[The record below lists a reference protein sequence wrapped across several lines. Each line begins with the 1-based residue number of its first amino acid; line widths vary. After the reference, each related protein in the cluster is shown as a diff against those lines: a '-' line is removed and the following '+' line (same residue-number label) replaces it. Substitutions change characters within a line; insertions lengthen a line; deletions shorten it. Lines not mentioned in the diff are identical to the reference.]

1 MLTGDPHQGNTVLQM
16 RAQELPA
23 GQRLASLGPG
33 LGRQPHMRIS
43 GTTGIECHMRSITP
57 MAGGA
62 LANTSPFHNLGS
74 GTGLPARSAR
84 PRNHPQAGPEIVPH
98 DAFHNGRTEPAPVRQ
113 PPRARRPVSR
123 SARESRGQTEGRPKK
138 KACGV
143 VSLRRYCPDQVL
155 GVAVQ
160 PLSCPGLS
168 AFPSR
173 LRLPGGWCGPAPSIT
188 SQTMLKL
195 RGADDGRPGPKA
207 PACTGQRHGSGAS

>member
-113 PPRARRPVSR
+113 PPGPGAPYRVPPGRAGARPRAARKKGLRGGLPSPVLPGSGPWGRRSASQLSRPLSLPVATPVTRRLVRSSSLDHLADNAQAARRR
-123 SARESRGQTEGRPKK
+123 
-138 KACGV
+138 
-143 VSLRRYCPDQVL
+143 
-155 GVAVQ
+155 
-160 PLSCPGLS
+160 
-168 AFPSR
+168 
-173 LRLPGGWCGPAPSIT
+173 
-188 SQTMLKL
+188 
-195 RGADDGRPGPKA
+195 
-207 PACTGQRHGSGAS
+207 